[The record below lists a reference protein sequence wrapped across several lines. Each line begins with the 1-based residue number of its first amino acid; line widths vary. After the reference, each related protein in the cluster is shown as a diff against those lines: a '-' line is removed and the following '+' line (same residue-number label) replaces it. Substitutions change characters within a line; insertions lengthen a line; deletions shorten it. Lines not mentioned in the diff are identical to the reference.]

1 MANAHAVCND
11 IRTYRCGRR
20 IRAMARWDEVTLY
33 GQLAEAPLAYRA
45 QQTEDGE
52 LLRVIAKL
60 TVLRGIRK
68 FGAYDQRQKL
78 DVLSMM
84 SGVEKDMKEMLK
96 WDQGD
101 MVLVRGQLITQN
113 HAKHCRCEYCG
124 HVQAYPGYTAYINP
138 IFVYKIKSGYDPEK
152 GLIDLR
158 RWKEVSNRITA
169 VGTATADPSIHLHET
184 SGTWISSYKLKID
197 RKVRVR
203 EDAEENH
210 CDFPV
215 VKSYGDNAVMDHDLI
230 RAGSLVLLDGMLQSR
245 TYDRQF
251 TCEACGATFRAKDYV
266 VEIVPYSTEYL
277 KDCGDVKDYD
287 VEKAKAR
294 LLDQVQQMAEDDIFG
309 NAPES

>member
-1 MANAHAVCND
+1 
-11 IRTYRCGRR
+11 
-20 IRAMARWDEVTLY
+20 MARWDEVTLY

-78 DVLSMM
+78 DVLSVM

-230 RAGSLVLLDGMLQSR
+230 RAGSLVLWTACSSPEPMTGSSRVRHAGQLSGLRTMWSRLSR
-245 TYDRQF
+245 TVRN
-251 TCEACGATFRAKDYV
+251 T
-266 VEIVPYSTEYL
+266 
-277 KDCGDVKDYD
+277 
-287 VEKAKAR
+287 
-294 LLDQVQQMAEDDIFG
+294 
-309 NAPES
+309 

>member
-1 MANAHAVCND
+1 MIV
-11 IRTYRCGRR
+11 
-20 IRAMARWDEVTLY
+20 
-33 GQLAEAPLAYRA
+33 
-45 QQTEDGE
+45 
-52 LLRVIAKL
+52 KL

-78 DVLSMM
+78 DVLSVM

-138 IFVYKIKSGYDPEK
+138 IFVYKVKSGYDPEK

-169 VGTATADPSIHLHET
+169 VGTATADPSTHLHET
-184 SGTWISSYKLKID
+184 SGTWITSYKLKID

-230 RAGSLVLLDGMLQSR
+230 QAGSLVLLDGMLQSR

-251 TCEACGATFRAKDYV
+251 VCEACGATFKAKDYV

>member
-11 IRTYRCGRR
+11 IRTYRRGRR

-78 DVLSMM
+78 DVLSVM

-158 RWKEVSNRITA
+158 RWKEVSNRIT
-169 VGTATADPSIHLHET
+169 DPSTHLHET

>member
-1 MANAHAVCND
+1 
-11 IRTYRCGRR
+11 
-20 IRAMARWDEVTLY
+20 
-33 GQLAEAPLAYRA
+33 
-45 QQTEDGE
+45 
-52 LLRVIAKL
+52 
-60 TVLRGIRK
+60 
-68 FGAYDQRQKL
+68 
-78 DVLSMM
+78 
-84 SGVEKDMKEMLK
+84 MKEMLK

-101 MVLVRGQLITQN
+101 MVLIRGQLITQN
-113 HAKHCRCEYCG
+113 HLKRCKCEYCG
-124 HVQAYPGYTAYINP
+124 HIQAYQGYSAYINP
-138 IFVYKIKSGYDPEK
+138 IFVYKVKSGYDPEK

-169 VGTATADPSIHLHET
+169 VGTVTADPSTHLHET

-215 VKSYGDNAVMDHDLI
+215 VKSYGDNAVMDHDMI
-230 RAGSLVLLDGMLQSR
+230 RAGSMVLLDGMLQSR

-251 TCEACGATFRAKDYV
+251 TCEECGASFRAKDYV

-294 LLDQVQQMAEDDIFG
+294 LLDQVQQMAEDSIFG